1 MKFNSQRST
10 SRRNTPFDRF
20 SRSLLLAGVVLIFP
34 VEFSMK
40 AAESGA
46 SPSYGEL
53 ATRLLCGPLEEIQ
66 RGLTNFTSA
75 TLPHEARDLRKLMG
89 RFRNK
94 LDLFAFAY
102 PAGPG
107 DDLFLKLRE
116 DIDKGYERMG
126 DFKDLFDAQ
135 RIELAKYDPEKD
147 RWSAGIRPE
156 AVRYADPQ
164 KLQNRRDKV
173 LKWQEKFM
181 EPARLARY
189 RAYVCAPDG
198 QKFHARPA
206 KDLSRFFWGSEEG
219 LMPRAELSGVDN
231 FRWLAAEMLARAH
244 RDHPVVM
251 ELRDL
256 EGATAEKFH
265 DFRKR
270 VRAVVRIAEDIDI
283 VPVGN
288 RRAGELNKLMD
299 ELDDSFGD
307 LNDKIVDLGLAVE
320 SGNST
325 KAGELRE
332 EIAADWTRLRQWQTT
347 QNIAAALN
355 EYAGL
360 LRSLMPPDR

>member
-1 MKFNSQRST
+1 MKFNSQLPT
-10 SRRNTPFDRF
+10 FRRNTRFTRF
-20 SRSLLLAGVVLIFP
+20 SHSLLLAGVALTLTAVLPI
-34 VEFSMK
+34 K
-40 AAESGA
+40 AAEPDA
-46 SPSYGEL
+46 PPSYGEL
-53 ATRLLCGPLEEIQ
+53 ATRLLCGPLEEIE

-75 TLPHEARDLRKLMG
+75 TLPHEARELRKLMG

-156 AVRYADPQ
+156 AVRYADHQ
-164 KLQNRRDKV
+164 KLQSRRDKV

-181 EPARLARY
+181 EAGRLARY

-244 RDHPVVM
+244 RDHPAVM

-283 VPVGN
+283 VPAGN

-325 KAGELRE
+325 KAGKLRG
-332 EIAADWTRLRQWQTT
+332 EIAADWTRLQQWQTT

>member
-1 MKFNSQRST
+1 
-10 SRRNTPFDRF
+10 
-20 SRSLLLAGVVLIFP
+20 
-34 VEFSMK
+34 
-40 AAESGA
+40 
-46 SPSYGEL
+46 
-53 ATRLLCGPLEEIQ
+53 
-66 RGLTNFTSA
+66 
-75 TLPHEARDLRKLMG
+75 
-89 RFRNK
+89 
-94 LDLFAFAY
+94 
-102 PAGPG
+102 
-107 DDLFLKLRE
+107 
-116 DIDKGYERMG
+116 
-126 DFKDLFDAQ
+126 
-135 RIELAKYDPEKD
+135 
-147 RWSAGIRPE
+147 
-156 AVRYADPQ
+156 
-164 KLQNRRDKV
+164 
-173 LKWQEKFM
+173 M

-189 RAYVCAPDG
+189 RAYVCAPNG

>member
-1 MKFNSQRST
+1 MKFNSQLST
-10 SRRNTPFDRF
+10 SRRNTPFNRF
-20 SRSLLLAGVVLIFP
+20 SRSLFLAGMVLTLP
-34 VEFSMK
+34 ATVLVK
-40 AAESGA
+40 ATEPAA

-107 DDLFLKLRE
+107 DDLFLKLR
-116 DIDKGYERMG
+116 DDLDKGYERMG

-135 RIELAKYDPEKD
+135 RVQLAKYDSDKD

-164 KLQNRRDKV
+164 KLQSRRDRV

-181 EPARLARY
+181 EAARLARY
-189 RAYVCAPDG
+189 RAYVCAPDTE
-198 QKFHARPA
+198 KFHARPA
-206 KDLSRFFWGSEEG
+206 KDLSRFFWGSEAG

-231 FRWLAAEMLARAH
+231 FRWLAAETLARAH
-244 RDHPVVM
+244 RDHPAVL

-283 VPVGN
+283 VPAAN

-299 ELDDSFGD
+299 ELDDAFGD

-325 KAGELRE
+325 KAGLLRA
-332 EIAADWTRLRQWQTT
+332 EITADWTRLRQWQTT
-347 QNIAAALN
+347 QSVAAALN

-360 LRSLMPPDR
+360 LRSLMPPGR

>member
-1 MKFNSQRST
+1 MKFNSQRFT
-10 SRRNTPFDRF
+10 SRRNTPFNRF
-20 SRSLLLAGVVLIFP
+20 SRSLLLAGVLLTLPSTLP
-34 VEFSMK
+34 VK
-40 AAESGA
+40 AAEPDA

-53 ATRLLCGPLEEIQ
+53 ATRLLCGPLEEIE
-66 RGLTNFTSA
+66 RGLTNVTSA
-75 TLPHEARDLRKLMG
+75 TLPHEARELRKLLG

-164 KLQNRRDKV
+164 KLQSRRDKV

-189 RAYVCAPDG
+189 RAYVCAPDPE
-198 QKFHARPA
+198 QFHARPA

-244 RDHPVVM
+244 RDHPAVM

-288 RRAGELNKLMD
+288 RRAGELHKLMD

-307 LNDKIVDLGLAVE
+307 LNDKIVDLSLAVE
-320 SGNST
+320 SGNAA
-325 KAGELRE
+325 KAGKLRG

-360 LRSLMPPDR
+360 LRSLMARTP